1 LSECIGK
8 SRSDIHNDVMKMW
21 QVFINSAIVET
32 VSAQTEFEEGY

>member
-1 LSECIGK
+1 
-8 SRSDIHNDVMKMW
+8 MKMW